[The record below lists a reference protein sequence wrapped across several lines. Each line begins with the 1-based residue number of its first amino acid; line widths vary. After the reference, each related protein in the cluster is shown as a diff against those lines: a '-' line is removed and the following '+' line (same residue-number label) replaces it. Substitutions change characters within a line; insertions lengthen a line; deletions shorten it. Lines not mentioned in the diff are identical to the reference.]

1 VKSYKNIIFDLDGT
15 LTDPGIGITNSI
27 MYALKKFGIEA
38 ERSVLYKFIGPPLRE
53 SFGLYFGFD
62 KDQAEQAVVYYRE
75 YFSVKG
81 IFENELY
88 PGILELLAGLKNQ
101 NRKLYIATSKPLE
114 YTMRILE
121 HFGIVEYF
129 DYVSGS
135 NMDGSM
141 SAKSDLID
149 RIIPHIRE
157 TELVKTIMI
166 GDRRYDIEG
175 AKHHGIDSAAVLY
188 GYGEISELEEA
199 QPTYLI
205 ESTVKLTAL
214 LLIQ

>member
-27 MYALKKFGIEA
+27 MYSLNKFGIEA
-38 ERSVLYKFIGPPLRE
+38 ERSELYKFIGPPLRE

-81 IFENELY
+81 MYENEIY
-88 PGILELLAGLKNQ
+88 PGMSELLTELHHR
-101 NRKLYIATSKPLE
+101 NRKLYVATSKPQE
-114 YTMRILE
+114 YSLIILE
-121 HFGIVEYF
+121 HFNILQYF
-129 DYVSGS
+129 NVVSGS

-149 RIIPHIRE
+149 RIVSHINGD
-157 TELVKTIMI
+157 ELNETIMI

-175 AKHHGIDSAAVLY
+175 AKYHGIDSAAVLY
-188 GYGEISELEEA
+188 GYGERSELENA
-199 QPTYLI
+199 GPTYLV
-205 ESTVKLTAL
+205 ESPEKLTTL
-214 LLIQ
+214 LLV